1 MTEEKKKI
9 PQLRKKYRT
18 AADVDPNSLT
28 AALHH
33 QELAKEKTE
42 AGGQAQKEKTEAGG
56 QAQES

>member
-9 PQLRKKYRT
+9 PQLRKKHRT
-18 AADVDPNSLT
+18 AANVDPNSLT

-33 QELAKEKTE
+33 QELAQQKKPEKKPE
-42 AGGQAQKEKTEAGG
+42 ADS